1 MFLEKIKEAKA
12 QSKPRNFT
20 QTWDLTINL
29 TGIDLKKPENRFNL
43 EFALPGGR
51 GKDIKVAVIADSL
64 AAEAEKCADL
74 VIRKAEIETLAKDKK
89 RLKKIVN
96 EYEWFLAEAPL
107 MPLIGK
113 TLGVVMGT
121 RGKMPKPVPPR
132 AKIEPFVSAAKR
144 SVRIRLRENPV
155 LHIPV
160 GTDKMPEE
168 AVAKNAEA
176 VYNFIRDR
184 LPKGRVNI
192 KSAQI
197 KLTMG
202 KPVKLE
208 VK

>member
-12 QSKPRNFT
+12 KSKPRKFT
-20 QTWDLTINL
+20 QTWDLSINL
-29 TGIDLKKPENRFNL
+29 TGLDLKKPENRFNL
-43 EFALPGGR
+43 EFALPEGR

-64 AAEAEKCADL
+64 AADAEKCADL
-74 VIRKAEIETLAKDKK
+74 VIRKAEIEPLAKDKK
-89 RLKKIVN
+89 KLKKIVG
-96 EYEWFLAEAPL
+96 EYDWFLAEAPL

-113 TLGVVMGT
+113 ELGMVMGT
-121 RGKMPKPVPPR
+121 RGKMPKPIPPR
-132 AKIEPFVSAAKR
+132 AKVEPFVAAAKR
-144 SVRIRLRENPV
+144 SVRIRLRESPV

-160 GTDKMPEE
+160 GTDKMPNES
-168 AVAKNAEA
+168 VAKNAEA

-184 LPKGRVNI
+184 LPKGQTNI